1 LWQVLD
7 SNQRRLQ
14 PTILQTAPF
23 GRSGNLPCRRC
34 PSCGGEKQYPTLDM
48 TSQPCVKRAVDSAQW
63 PGHTSRKWSTKVAGE
78 SSFDIVSKVDRQEV
92 DNALNQAA
100 KEVRQRFDF
109 KNTDASIRWSG
120 QTIEMEA
127 NSEERVKAVLDVF
140 ESKLVRRG
148 VSLKAIDAGT
158 PRSSGK
164 LYKITASTK
173 EGINQENAKKVS
185 KLIRDEGPRTVRAQI
200 QGDEL
205 RVSSKSRDDLQ
216 RVQALIKAADLDFA
230 VQFTNYR

>member
-1 LWQVLD
+1 
-7 SNQRRLQ
+7 
-14 PTILQTAPF
+14 
-23 GRSGNLPCRRC
+23 
-34 PSCGGEKQYPTLDM
+34 
-48 TSQPCVKRAVDSAQW
+48 
-63 PGHTSRKWSTKVAGE
+63 VAAE

-109 KNTDASIRWSG
+109 KNAEASIVWSG
-120 QTIEMEA
+120 EAIEMEA
-127 NSEERVKAVLDVF
+127 VSEERVKAVLDVF

-148 VSLKAIDAGT
+148 VSLKALDAGE

-164 LYKITASTK
+164 IYKITATTA
-173 EGINQENAKKVS
+173 EGITTENAKKVA
-185 KLIRDEGPRTVRAQI
+185 KLIRDEGPKSVKTQI
-200 QGDEL
+200 QGEEL

-216 RVQALIKAADLDFA
+216 AAQNLVKGADYDFA